1 MHTERLEKAHAA
13 LKVLT
18 DELGG
23 INEAMRKADQTLA
36 QAQQSSSA
44 TQEMK
49 QQRRGLFARMLR
61 AGHVDMDDE
70 QVTDLSR
77 RIAVVDSADQTEAIM
92 EAHRDLM
99 AELQQ
104 KAVEIHAKVP
114 SAVLELD
121 LARFEAAAEEI
132 RRDAIPAFLAAC
144 DALEQVYGRLVGLG
158 KAHSQMSEKIT
169 EKHGYG
175 TRKTETLGTQFPV
188 TTFDIPAPGL
198 GMYAPGVM
206 NVKRINAQPVI
217 EQAAAEAFARWN
229 AA

>member
-1 MHTERLEKAHAA
+1 MHTERLEKARAA

-18 DELGG
+18 DELDG
-23 INEAMRKADQTLA
+23 INEAMRKADQSLA
-36 QAQQSSSA
+36 QAQQSASA

-61 AGHVDMDDE
+61 AGHVDMDDK
-70 QVTDLSR
+70 QTTDLSR
-77 RIAVVDSADQTEAIM
+77 RIAAADSVDQTEAIM
-92 EAHRDLM
+92 EAHRDIM

-114 SAVLELD
+114 SAELELD

-132 RRDAIPAFLAAC
+132 RRDALPAFLAAC

-158 KAHSQMSEKIT
+158 KAHTQMSEKIT
-169 EKHGYG
+169 EKYGYG
-175 TRKTETLGTQFPV
+175 INKTETLGTNFPV

-198 GMYAPGVM
+198 RMHAPGVM

-217 EQAAAEAFARWN
+217 EQAAAAALTRWR

>member
-18 DELGG
+18 DELDG

-36 QAQQSSSA
+36 QAQQSASA

-70 QVTDLSR
+70 QTTDLSR
-77 RIAVVDSADQTEAIM
+77 RIAAADSVDQTEAIM
-92 EAHRDLM
+92 EAHRDLV

-144 DALEQVYGRLVGLG
+144 DALEQAYGRLAGLG
-158 KAHSQMSEKIT
+158 KAHCQMSEKIT

-175 TRKTETLGTQFPV
+175 TAKTGPLGVLFPIREFDVVV
-188 TTFDIPAPGL
+188 TGFGL
-198 GMYAPGVM
+198 TEPHSM
-206 NVKRINAQPVI
+206 NVKRINAHHAI
-217 EQAAAEAFARWN
+217 KQAEAEAFARWN